1 MDDLYDKIKED
12 TQFRKVG
19 AEKAASG
26 IELPQVYRM
35 YQKKTTSQK
44 NHNLINN

>member
-26 IELPQVYRM
+26 IELPPSVPNVP
-35 YQKKTTSQK
+35 KKDDKSKEPQPDK
-44 NHNLINN
+44 